1 MFQASVQVGKTR
13 RQSTTGAAV
22 GRSTGQQ
29 EERVKQQTLLLK
41 AV

>member
-1 MFQASVQVGKTR
+1 V
-13 RQSTTGAAV
+13 AV
-22 GRSTGQQ
+22 GRSTGRQ